1 MSYIGE
7 PFSYDLCVSYSHG
20 DALGAG
26 SSPLKRWS
34 QAFIRQLEAEL
45 RSNPKFGRDLKL
57 FFDQHD
63 APEQSLD
70 PLAGLTDQLRKDIGG
85 AALLTVLMSEHYLL
99 SKWCAEER
107 KWWCE
112 QQDALGL
119 SADQRVAIARIWPTM
134 SDWPRS
140 FVDERGEQ
148 LLGFWFY
155 DRANAEFRPQPFAWP
170 EPNDQ
175 SAGPFREQLID
186 LVGWLWRKID
196 DLKLRMGERRRLQVD
211 AAKLAEPAGQVIY
224 LHGRTEQAKAWE
236 RASEALANG
245 GFAVLPGEPDPI
257 EGDIRRSQEIRQR
270 RVEALSACDA
280 LLLLGTEDSRALDA
294 DLVVVGRADRNS
306 ARALSNR
313 FLPCGLLNMV
323 GERIATPQRRHAAR
337 TLQVDWIDSGQT
349 QWPGEVQRWL
359 TTKGDAVERRL

>member
-1 MSYIGE
+1 MSYIGD

-20 DALGAG
+20 DVLGAG

-34 QAFIRQLEAEL
+34 QGFIRQLEAEL
-45 RSNPKFGRDLKL
+45 RSNPKFGRELKL
-57 FFDQHD
+57 FFDEHD
-63 APEQSLD
+63 RPEQSID

-85 AALLTVLMSEHYLL
+85 AALLTVLMSEHYLM
-99 SKWCAEER
+99 SKWCTEER
-107 KWWCE
+107 EWWCE
-112 QQDALGL
+112 QQRTLGL
-119 SADQRVAIARIWPTM
+119 SPEERVAIARIWPTM
-134 SDWPRS
+134 SAWPKS
-140 FVDERGEQ
+140 FVDERGEE
-148 LLGFWFY
+148 LPGFWFY
-155 DRANAEFRPQPFAWP
+155 DREKAEFRPQPFEWP

-196 DLKLRMGERRRLQVD
+196 DLKKRMGERRRAQEDV
-211 AAKLAEPAGQVIY
+211 AKLAEPAGQVIY

-236 RASEALANG
+236 KANEALASG
-245 GFAVLPGEPDPI
+245 GFTVLPGEPDCI
-257 EGDIRRSQEIRQR
+257 EGDARRLQEIRQR

-294 DLVVVGRADRNS
+294 DLVVVGRADRHS

-313 FLPCGLLNMV
+313 FLPCGLLDTV

-337 TLQVDWIDSGQT
+337 TLQVDWIDSRQT
-349 QWPGEVQRWL
+349 EWPGEVQRWL
-359 TTKGDAVERRL
+359 TAKSAAVERRL